1 MTASKFIVIPILT
14 CIFLLIDWYV
24 WQAVK
29 VVFGNSTASVQT
41 AVKWIFW
48 SITLITLSGL
58 WAYNF
63 LSPDFLGVRVRTFIL
78 YTLFA
83 GYAAKLFAIFFILID
98 DISRLFQWS
107 KEKVAPTNETGMGIL
122 SEPITRS
129 DFLMKTALVAATV
142 PAIALTWGIVSGAHD
157 YRLRRVRLKLKNLPK
172 AFEGMTIGQISDI
185 HSGSFFNKTAVKG
198 GVEMLLKEK
207 PEMVFFTG
215 DLVNDRAN
223 EVRDF
228 IDIFDKV
235 KAPLGVF
242 STLGNHDYGDYLRF
256 PNTQARVQN
265 MKDLKL
271 AHKLMGYDLLLDE
284 NRMIEMGGE
293 KMAIIGVENISGQVS
308 RYHNYGNLAK
318 AVQGTDGTAVKLL
331 LSHDPTH
338 WDMEVNSQYKD
349 IDVMFSG
356 HTHGLQFGI
365 SVGSKT
371 YSPAQWQYKQW
382 AGLYQ
387 SGEQQLYVNR
397 GFGYMGYP
405 GRVGMPPEITIFELV
420 RA

>member
-29 VVFGNSTASVQT
+29 VVFGNSTVLMQL
-41 AVKWIFW
+41 AVKWVFW
-48 SITLITLSGL
+48 GITFITLSGL

-63 LSPDFLGVRVRTFIL
+63 LSPDFLGVKVRTFIL

-83 GYAAKLFAIFFILID
+83 GYAAKLFAVFFILID

-107 KEKVAPTNETGMGIL
+107 KEKVAPRNDNGTGIL
-122 SEPITRS
+122 NESITRS
-129 DFLMKTALVAATV
+129 DFLMKTALVASTI
-142 PAIALTWGIVSGAHD
+142 PAVALTWGIVSGAHD

-172 AFEGMTIGQISDI
+172 SFEGMTIGQISDI

-198 GVEMLLKEK
+198 GIEMLLKEK

-256 PNTQARVQN
+256 PSEQARVQN
-265 MKDLKL
+265 MKDLKQ
-271 AHKLMGYDLLLDE
+271 AHKVMGYNLLLDE

-293 KMAIIGVENISGQVS
+293 KLAIIGVENISGQVS
-308 RYHNYGNLAK
+308 RYQNYGSLSK
-318 AVQGTDGTAVKLL
+318 AVQGTDEAAVKLL

-365 SVGSKT
+365 SVGGKT
-371 YSPAQWQYKQW
+371 YSPAQCQYKQW

-397 GFGYMGYP
+397 GFGYLGYP